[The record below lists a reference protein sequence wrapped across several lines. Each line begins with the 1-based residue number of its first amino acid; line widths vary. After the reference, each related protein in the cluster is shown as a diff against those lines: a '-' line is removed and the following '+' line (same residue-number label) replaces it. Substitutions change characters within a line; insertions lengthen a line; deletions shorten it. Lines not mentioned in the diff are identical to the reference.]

1 MIHGDSGS
9 NKSVVLCSL
18 AERLQKLP
26 DVTVGAI
33 NHSQRN
39 LADFYR
45 ELIGEQVQIDSGH
58 FGYLQIGETKRPL
71 MAFVARSVL
80 VMAHLLAL
88 LARCAHGEL
97 YA

>member
-9 NKSVVLCSL
+9 NKSVVLRSL

-45 ELIGEQVQIDSGH
+45 ELIGEQV
-58 FGYLQIGETKRPL
+58 
-71 MAFVARSVL
+71 
-80 VMAHLLAL
+80 
-88 LARCAHGEL
+88 
-97 YA
+97 